1 MLNLDKIKKF
11 MGDRENF
18 EEVKLVTEANQYITY
33 EKMAIDDKKAV
44 SVVDGTEYPIDEE
57 NPMWPNT
64 RLRYGHISRVVNQ
77 RVSYAFGR
85 KCTFSENSDQIGVLF
100 DMNTIRKCAWY
111 IATHGRA
118 FLEVCFNVDGTM
130 CGIKAHDAAHCF
142 EFHDAETLQHGWV
155 IIEEVDNEFG
165 MKNADNDSMLVRI
178 IEENKPQGAASTETV
193 GESFTITQYLFAK
206 NELTEVSYIP
216 ELTVNRL
223 HDDKIRKFNGDIV
236 MELFTD
242 PFKIGVYKKV
252 SSISDEFD
260 FMSSSNS
267 DYLKKS
273 PRSPIVV
280 KGYGTTLSELVT
292 NVQTYNVIP
301 VQADGDVELLKAE
314 QDISAAQK
322 HLELI
327 EDSIRDQTGWV
338 KSELGNVG
346 YSGAALRMRYAELDI
361 HAQHLQETMTEA
373 FDGARLYIV
382 AAVQGTSEDVSVSYD
397 SDVMVNET
405 DTVTNCVNS
414 LDILSRRTIL
424 ENHPF
429 VRSVDVEIERL
440 EEEGRPIYEI
450 GESEEE
456 DSASLTN
463 ETGTLDRAED
473 GTELDPSQEMNLT
486 NKQREQM
493 ANDE

>member
-1 MLNLDKIKKF
+1 MLDLEKIKKF

-18 EEVKLVTEANQYITY
+18 AEVKLVNEANEYISY
-33 EKMAIDDKKAV
+33 EKMKVDDKKAV
-44 SVVDGTEYPIDEE
+44 SVVDGTEYELEEE

-64 RLRYGHISRVVNQ
+64 KLRYGHISRVVNQ

-118 FLEVCFNVDGTM
+118 FLEVCFNVDGVM
-130 CGIKAHDAAHCF
+130 CGIKAHDSAHCF
-142 EFHDAETLQHGWV
+142 EFHDAETLQHGWI
-155 IIEEVDNEFG
+155 IIEDVDNEFG
-165 MKNADNDSMLVRI
+165 MKNEDDDSLLVRI
-178 IEENKPQGAASTETV
+178 IEENKPQGSETV

-216 ELTVNRL
+216 AITINRL

-242 PFKIGVYKKV
+242 PFKIGVYKKIIT
-252 SSISDEFD
+252 ISDEFD
-260 FMSSSNS
+260 IMSSSNS

-292 NVQTYNVIP
+292 NIQTYNVIP

-314 QDISAAQK
+314 QDITAAQK
-322 HLELI
+322 HLTLI

-382 AAVQGTSEDVSVSYD
+382 AAVQGTPEDVSVSYD

-440 EEEGRPIYEI
+440 EEEGRSIYAI
-450 GESEEE
+450 GEDEESANGSE
-456 DSASLTN
+456 
-463 ETGTLDRAED
+463 TLDRAED
-473 GTELDPSQEMNLT
+473 GTELDPTQEMNLT

-493 ANDE
+493 ANNE

>member
-1 MLNLDKIKKF
+1 MLNLEKIKKF
-11 MGDRENF
+11 LGDRENF
-18 EEVKLVTEANQYITY
+18 NEVKTILEANKYIRY

-44 SVVDGTEYPIDEE
+44 SVVDGTEYEIEDE
-57 NPMWPNT
+57 NSMWPNT
-64 RLRYGHISRVVNQ
+64 KLKFAHINRVVKQ
-77 RVSYAFGR
+77 RVNYAFGR
-85 KCTFSENSDQIGVLF
+85 KCTFSEDSEQVSVLF
-100 DMNTIRKCAWY
+100 DMDTIRKCAWY
-111 IATHGRA
+111 ISVHGSA
-118 FLEVCFNVDGTM
+118 FLEICFNVDGTM
-130 CGIKAHDAAHCF
+130 SGIKAHDCAHCF
-142 EFHDAETLQHGWV
+142 EFNDAETMQRGWI
-155 IIEEVDNEFG
+155 IIEEIPNEFG
-165 MKNADNDSMLVRI
+165 LKNEDEESLQIRL
-178 IEENKPQGAASTETV
+178 IEESENK
-193 GESFTITQYLFAK
+193 ESFTISNFLFAK
-206 NELTEVSYIP
+206 NELSQISYLP
-216 ELTVNRL
+216 EQTINRL
-223 HDDKIRKFNGDIV
+223 HDDKIRRFNGDIV
-236 MELFTD
+236 MRLKTN
-242 PFKIGVYKKV
+242 PFEIGVYTEIT
-252 SSISDEFD
+252 SLSDEFD
-260 FMSSSNS
+260 SMGSSNS

-280 KGYGTTLSELVT
+280 KGYGTTLSEFVT

-314 QDISAAQK
+314 QDITAAHK

-361 HAQHLQETMTEA
+361 YAQQLQEVMTQA

-382 AAVQGTSEDVSVSYD
+382 SAIPGTSEGIEVSYD

-440 EEEGRPIYEI
+440 AEEGRDIYTI
-450 GESEEE
+450 GETEEE
-456 DSASLTN
+456 M
-463 ETGTLDRAED
+463 DRASDTSEV
-473 GTELDPSQEMNLT
+473 ELDPSQEMNLT
-486 NKQREQM
+486 NQQRRQM
-493 ANDE
+493 ADEE

>member
-1 MLNLDKIKKF
+1 MLNLDKIKSF
-11 MGDRENF
+11 LGERENF
-18 EEVKLVTEANQYITY
+18 AEVKLIEEANAYISY
-33 EKMAIDDKKAV
+33 EKMSIDDKQAV
-44 SVVDGTEYPIDEE
+44 SIVDGSEYPIEDE
-57 NPMWPNT
+57 NSMWPNAK
-64 RLRYGHISRVVNQ
+64 LRFGHISRVVNQ

-85 KCTFSENSDQIGVLF
+85 KCTFSENSDQVSVLF
-100 DMNTIRKCAWY
+100 DMNTIRRCAWFV
-111 IATHGRA
+111 ATHGKA
-118 FLEVCFNVDGTM
+118 FLEICFNVDGVM

-142 EFHDAETLQHGWV
+142 EFTDADTLQHGWI
-155 IIEEVDNEFG
+155 IIEEVENEFG
-165 MKNADNDSMLVRI
+165 MKNEDEDSLLVKV
-178 IEENKPQGAASTETV
+178 IEEAENK
-193 GESFTITQYLFAK
+193 ESFTITQYIFAK
-206 NELTEVSYIP
+206 NELSNVAYIP
-216 ELTVNRL
+216 EITINKLK
-223 HDDKIRKFNGDIV
+223 DDKLRKFNGDIV
-236 MELFTD
+236 MELYTD
-242 PFKIGVYKKV
+242 PFKIGVYKKIV
-252 SSISDEFD
+252 SISDEFD

-273 PRSPIVV
+273 PRSPLVV

-292 NVQTYNVIP
+292 NVQLYNVIP
-301 VQADGDVELLKAE
+301 VQADGDVELLKSE

-382 AAVQGTSEDVSVSYD
+382 QAVPGTSEDIEVSYD

-414 LDILSRRTIL
+414 MDILSRRTIL

-440 EEEGRPIYEI
+440 EEEGRSIYTI
-450 GESEEE
+450 GDEEGE
-456 DSASLTN
+456 N
-463 ETGTLDRAED
+463 ETLDRAED
-473 GTELDPSQEMNLT
+473 GTELDSSQEMNLT

-493 ANDE
+493 SDSRED